1 MINKHGFD
9 VRYNKVSPLD
19 IVDVCCSY
27 FGVEKEY
34 VFTRSRKSEKVM
46 VRQIMQYLMHSY
58 TTMTLVDIAE
68 YFKFH
73 GSIGNHST
81 VIHSI
86 KNVKDRMEYE
96 RVYKD
101 DIKKIERILGIDR
114 RDYLNSGSFMRMDRG
129 QKTTLHYE
137 TDNGVKEVVYKHKM
151 IERRDGVV
159 YAIGFFKNE
168 NEAWEIKEDAIYEER
183 LSMIMSDNGEK
194 IFIER

>member
-1 MINKHGFD
+1 
-9 VRYNKVSPLD
+9 
-19 IVDVCCSY
+19 
-27 FGVEKEY
+27 
-34 VFTRSRKSEKVM
+34 
-46 VRQIMQYLMHSY
+46 
-58 TTMTLVDIAE
+58 
-68 YFKFH
+68 
-73 GSIGNHST
+73 
-81 VIHSI
+81 
-86 KNVKDRMEYE
+86 MEYE

-114 RDYLNSGSFMRMDRG
+114 RDYLNSGFFMRMDRG